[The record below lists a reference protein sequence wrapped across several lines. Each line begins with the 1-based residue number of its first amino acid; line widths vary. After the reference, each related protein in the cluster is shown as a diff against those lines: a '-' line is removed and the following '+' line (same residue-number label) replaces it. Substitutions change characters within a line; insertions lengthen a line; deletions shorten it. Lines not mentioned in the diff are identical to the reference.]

1 MFEIDKIGGFNTL
14 SKEEGTIFFSDIGPK
29 IQNLFFESQ
38 MFSYKQDSPV
48 IVFIHV
54 CGLLV

>member
-14 SKEEGTIFFSDIGPK
+14 SKKIQFFSEIGPK

-54 CGLLV
+54 CGLSV